1 MKRLLD
7 YDPLTG
13 IREVFESTDSG
24 FLIHTTQDVEPIIEA
39 NKAKQSMGR
48 SYYAADPDMWRV
60 ASIPIT
66 IQHKWAV
73 EHGILDV
80 SAPEYWPN
88 VRKLLNSSDYRYL
101 KTAEV
106 II

>member
-1 MKRLLD
+1 MKRQLS

-13 IREVFESTDSG
+13 IREVFEATDEG
-24 FLIHTTQDVEPIIEA
+24 FNIHTTQDVEPIIEM

-48 SYYAADPDMWRV
+48 AYYARDPDMWRI

-66 IQHKWAV
+66 IQHKWLV
-73 EHGILDV
+73 EHGIKDV
-80 SAPEYWPN
+80 TDPYYWPKI
-88 VRKLLNSSDYRYL
+88 RQLLNSSDWRYL